1 MFDQGGQHLENPGKT
16 WKSLEYAIGTWKT
29 WKIGR
34 IAKNLEKAGI
44 SEIIPG
50 KTNEFACKKAI
61 HEVFFFSFI
70 LATLATCN
78 FFSHLFLLL
87 LLQHLDC

>member
-1 MFDQGGQHLENPGKT
+1 MLQQGGQRLENPGKT

-34 IAKNLEKAGI
+34 NSQKPGI

-61 HEVFFFSFI
+61 HEVFSFFSYWQ
-70 LATLATCN
+70 L
-78 FFSHLFLLL
+78 
-87 LLQHLDC
+87 